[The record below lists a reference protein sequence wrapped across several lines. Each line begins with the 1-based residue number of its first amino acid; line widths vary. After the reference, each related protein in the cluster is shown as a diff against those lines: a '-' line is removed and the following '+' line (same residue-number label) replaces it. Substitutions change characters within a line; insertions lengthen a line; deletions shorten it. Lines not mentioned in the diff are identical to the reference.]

1 MNKST
6 NFNPSFNFIIGMGRS
21 GTSLLTSILNSH
33 SKIYAS
39 PENNFLLFIASY
51 LNKKTTFSGKDI
63 DLINTA
69 LGLNTNTT
77 MSVWKGSIDL
87 KQESF
92 TKEDII
98 RQIYLSSSIKIEEKN
113 VQLIFDK
120 NPEYTLHLKQ
130 LEKTCS
136 NAKFLAI
143 SRNYRD
149 NISSRKKFS
158 SSKRV
163 SVFILALS
171 WNHYNKRILK
181 IISKKNIFHVRYES
195 LVENP
200 TAKLKEMF
208 QFIGLEY
215 EEEVLNYYT
224 KVNLEKKIKDSSLT
238 EGQKTKV
245 QSMHSNLEKPISTE
259 RINVWS
265 QHLRKREILIC
276 DVICRNTSLKLGHSQ
291 EKEYNLSHKLLIQG
305 LSIPFRL
312 FYYSYLFVQNII
324 YYELPLKMKIKIFK
338 NRKY

>member
-1 MNKST
+1 MVDS
-6 NFNPSFNFIIGMGRS
+6 
-21 GTSLLTSILNSH
+21 
-33 SKIYAS
+33 
-39 PENNFLLFIASY
+39 
-51 LNKKTTFSGKDI
+51 
-63 DLINTA
+63 
-69 LGLNTNTT
+69 
-77 MSVWKGSIDL
+77 
-87 KQESF
+87 
-92 TKEDII
+92 
-98 RQIYLSSSIKIEEKN
+98 KN

-181 IISKKNIFHVRYES
+181 MISKKNIFHVRYES

-200 TAKLKEMF
+200 TAKLKDMF

-324 YYELPLKMKIKIFK
+324 YYKLPLKMKIKIFK

>member
-1 MNKST
+1 
-6 NFNPSFNFIIGMGRS
+6 MGRS

-39 PENNFLLFIASY
+39 PENNFLLFIATY
-51 LNKKTTFSGKDI
+51 LNKKTAFSAQDV
-63 DLINTA
+63 DLINTS
-69 LGLNTNTT
+69 LRLNTNTA

-87 KQESF
+87 KQASF

-113 VQLIFDK
+113 PQVIFDK

-130 LEKTCS
+130 IEKICP

-163 SVFILALS
+163 SIFILALS
-171 WNHYNKRILK
+171 WNHYNKRISK
-181 IISKKNIFHVRYES
+181 MISKKNIFHVRYES
-195 LVENP
+195 LVEDP
-200 TAKLKEMF
+200 KVKLKDMF
-208 QFIGLEY
+208 RFIGLEY
-215 EEEVLNYYT
+215 EMEVLNYYT
-224 KVNLEKKIKDSSLT
+224 KVNLKKKIQDSSLT
-238 EGQKTKV
+238 EEQKVKV
-245 QSMHSNLEKPISTE
+245 KLMHSNLEKPISTK

-265 QHLRKREILIC
+265 QHLRKKEILIC
-276 DVICRNTSLKLGHSQ
+276 DVICRNTALKLGHSQ
-291 EKEYNLSHKLLIQG
+291 EKEYNLFHEIVIQG
-305 LSIPFRL
+305 ISIPFRL
-312 FYYSYLFVQNII
+312 FYYSFLFVQNII
-324 YYELPLKMKIKIFK
+324 YYKLPLKMKIKIFK

>member
-1 MNKST
+1 
-6 NFNPSFNFIIGMGRS
+6 MGRS

-39 PENNFLLFIASY
+39 PENNFLLFIATY
-51 LNKKTTFSGKDI
+51 LNKKTAFSAKDVE
-63 DLINTA
+63 LINTS
-69 LGLNTNTT
+69 LRLNTNTA

-87 KQESF
+87 KQASF

-113 VQLIFDK
+113 PQVIFDK

-130 LEKTCS
+130 IEKICP

-163 SVFILALS
+163 SIFILALS

-181 IISKKNIFHVRYES
+181 MISKKNIFHVRYES
-195 LVENP
+195 LVEDP
-200 TAKLKEMF
+200 TVKLKDMF
-208 QFIGLEY
+208 RFIGLEY
-215 EEEVLNYYT
+215 EMEVLNYYT
-224 KVNLEKKIKDSSLT
+224 KVNLKKKIQDSSLT
-238 EGQKTKV
+238 EEQKVKV
-245 QSMHSNLEKPISTE
+245 KLMHSNLEKPISTK

-276 DVICRNTSLKLGHSQ
+276 DVICRNTALKLGHSQ
-291 EKEYNLSHKLLIQG
+291 EKEYNLFHEILIQG
-305 LSIPFRL
+305 ISIPFRL
-312 FYYSYLFVQNII
+312 FYYSFLFVQNII
-324 YYELPLKMKIKIFK
+324 YYKLPLKMKIKIFK